1 MTFNV
6 GDLVKYYNAYLEEI
20 RYGIVTATGTIGLP
34 YLMINFGNGDE
45 PFFDVD
51 EIEKIG

>member
-6 GDLVKYYNAYLEEI
+6 GDLVKWHNAYLEET
-20 RYGIVTATGTIGLP
+20 RYGIVVNKGTIGLP
-34 YLMINFGNGDE
+34 YLMVNFGDGDE

-51 EIEKIG
+51 EFEKIG

>member
-6 GDLVKYYNAYLEEI
+6 GDLVKYYNAYLEET
-20 RYGIVTATGTIGLP
+20 RYGIVTWAGTIGLP
-34 YLMINFGNGDE
+34 CLMINFGNGDE
-45 PFFDVD
+45 PFFDAD